1 VVKKVGTK
9 YNKPFSFTLK
19 ISVNKKGIF
28 VENFDLYKIMKKH
41 TQLLVLLLIVA
52 LSSQSTMAQFKFSNL
67 FGSKEK
73 ARKNHLFEPNSTV
86 SLGFGSSSYYGD
98 LSPYGRIIQSTI
110 NGVRWNANFNFTRHI
125 SPTLAVRFGLTW
137 ARISGDDSFM
147 SGVTGYE
154 ANFMRNL
161 HFRNDIKE
169 LSIVAQYDLVRTEK
183 SFLRREKI
191 IPYIF
196 GGIAVFAHDPVA
208 RADSNLFANNAWTR
222 LQPLNTEGQGLPG
235 YATPYSLISVSFPI
249 GFGVRYKLNQS
260 FDLGFE
266 AGFRYTLTD
275 YLDDAGGNYAD
286 PVDLAGQS
294 PLSASFGNRTLEN
307 FAANRGIDRRPGVIT
322 YLINQGDL
330 PASTPLNTDLPGIV
344 SSVQGFSDKTDQ
356 RGNPKF
362 NDSYMLTTI
371 KLIYHIPGKIRCPVT
386 R

>member
-73 ARKNHLFEPNSTV
+73 ARKNRIFEPNSTV

-125 SPTLAVRFGLTW
+125 SPTTSIRFGLTW
-137 ARISGDDSFM
+137 ARISGDDSYM
-147 SGVTGYE
+147 NGVTGYE

-183 SFLRREKI
+183 SSLRREKI
-191 IPYIF
+191 VPYIF

-208 RADSNLFANNAWTR
+208 RPDSVSRNGDVSWIS
-222 LQPLNTEGQGLPG
+222 LQPLNTEGQGQAG
-235 YATPYSLISVSFPI
+235 YASPYSLISVAFPI
-249 GFGVRYKLNQS
+249 GFGLRYKLNS
-260 FDLGFE
+260 SWDLGFE
-266 AGFRYTLTD
+266 MGYRYTLTD

-286 PVDLAGQS
+286 PNVFNGNPTALA
-294 PLSASFGNRTLEN
+294 LSNRISER
-307 FAANRGIDRRPGVIT
+307 FAANRGIDRTAGVIN
-322 YLINQGDL
+322 YLQNVEKNYDPTIDPFTQ
-330 PASTPLNTDLPGIV
+330 I
-344 SSVQGFSDKTDQ
+344 SSIKGFSDPKTDQ
-356 RGNPKF
+356 RGNPKY

-371 KLIYHIPGKIRCPVT
+371 KLIYHIPGKIRCPVV

>member
-1 VVKKVGTK
+1 
-9 YNKPFSFTLK
+9 
-19 ISVNKKGIF
+19 
-28 VENFDLYKIMKKH
+28 MKKH
-41 TQLLVLLLIVA
+41 TQLLVILLIA
-52 LSSQSTMAQFKFSNL
+52 TLSSQTVQAQFKFSNL
-67 FGSKEK
+67 FGGKEK
-73 ARKNHLFEPNSTV
+73 ARKNRLFEPTSTV
-86 SLGFGSSSYYGD
+86 SLGFGTSSYYGD
-98 LSPYGRIIQSTI
+98 LSPYGRIIQSTF
-110 NGVRWNANFNFTRHI
+110 NGIRWNANFNFTRQI
-125 SPTLAVRFGLTW
+125 SPTLGIRFGLTW

-147 SGVTGYE
+147 NGVAGYE

-183 SFLRREKI
+183 SYLRREKI

-208 RADSNLFANNAWTR
+208 RPDTTLFSGSAWTR

-235 YATPYSLISVSFPI
+235 YATPYSLISVSFPL
-249 GFGVRYKLNQS
+249 GFGVRYRLSNS

-286 PVDLAGQS
+286 PNDLASQS
-294 PLSASFGNRTLEN
+294 PLAASLGNRTLED
-307 FAANRGIDRRPGVIT
+307 FAANRGIDRRPGVNT
-322 YLINQGDL
+322 YLINRGDL
-330 PASTPLNTDLPGIV
+330 PANTPLNSSLPAI

-356 RGNPKF
+356 RGNPKYK
-362 NDSYMLTTI
+362 DSYMLTTI
-371 KLIYHIPGKIRCPVT
+371 KLIYHIPGKIRCPVV